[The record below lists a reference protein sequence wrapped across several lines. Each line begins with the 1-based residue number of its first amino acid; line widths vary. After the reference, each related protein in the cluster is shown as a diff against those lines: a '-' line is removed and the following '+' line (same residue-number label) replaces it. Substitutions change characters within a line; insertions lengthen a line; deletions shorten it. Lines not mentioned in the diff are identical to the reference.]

1 MTHNLL
7 SRMPMGK
14 RFAIG
19 VAIALV
25 PMLVLS
31 YMLLAYEWTALAR
44 IEESMQHFRSFRATL
59 STMEKIAAERGPMN
73 GVLGEDLPIPA
84 TRTILLRRARIDS
97 DDQLARLLD
106 LLRPEK
112 CASCEGDYASVK
124 RLKANLAAARAEA
137 DRLAALPRTTRAD
150 SAVDDLLARM
160 FRIVDGFGPIAVSRT
175 TSVARGAPS
184 IFNCLMIARIAAD
197 LREHAGRLGSQLTTA
212 LALGR
217 PLTIDERLAIA
228 RTQGRIEQLRTAIE
242 LRMIDHPTLSTPVF
256 AAINTRYFGE
266 GLKYVSEVQALAERM
281 GGAGVSTGQF
291 AERYIPTMRPI
302 VGFRDAVMAKAEAEL
317 RRRRDSARITAL
329 ALTASDAVLLMA
341 FAWVAI
347 GFRRDIVRPFVQATE
362 CIRAIASGD
371 YVREVPAA
379 FSRLEVRTMFDAI
392 RTLKENS
399 IARARLET
407 ERARLIEEL
416 ATMAETDSLTRLL
429 NRRAFESRARAM
441 CEQGHDAGSPVAL
454 IMFDLDYFKRINDTH
469 GHAVGDDALRLVARL
484 CRQQFRRT
492 DIVARIGGEE
502 FAVMT
507 RVQNVH
513 EAQAMAERM
522 RQEIADAVL
531 PTDSGATCRMS
542 ASFGVAHSSAERP
555 DLARLFKQADQLLY
569 DAKLAG
575 RNRVITQPFAPNT
588 AGMAG

>member
-1 MTHNLL
+1 
-7 SRMPMGK
+7 MGR

-31 YMLLAYEWTALAR
+31 YVLLAYEWTALAR
-44 IEESMQHFRSFRATL
+44 VNESMRHFRAFRATL
-59 STMEKIAAERGPMN
+59 SAMEKISAERGPMN
-73 GVLGEDLPIPA
+73 GVLGEDQPVPA

-97 DDQLARLLD
+97 DDQLAQLFD

-112 CASCEGDYASVK
+112 CPSCEGDYAAVK
-124 RLKANLAAARAEA
+124 QLKADLAATRAEA
-137 DRLAALPRTTRAD
+137 DRLAALPRAARGDRA
-150 SAVDDLLARM
+150 VEEVIARM
-160 FRIVDGFGPIAVSRT
+160 FRVVDGFGPIAVSRT
-175 TSVARGAPS
+175 TFVARGAPS
-184 IFNCLMIARIAAD
+184 VFNCLMIARIAAD
-197 LREHAGRLGSQLTTA
+197 LREHAGRLGSQLTAA

-228 RTQGRIEQLRTAIE
+228 YTRGRIEQLRTAINV
-242 LRMIDHPTLSTPVF
+242 RMVDLPALSVEAF
-256 AAINTRYFGE
+256 APINTRYFGE
-266 GLKYVSEVQALAERM
+266 GLTYVSEVEARAQHT

-291 AERYIPTMRPI
+291 AERYVPTMLPI
-302 VGFRDAVMAKAEAEL
+302 IGFRDAVMARAQTEL
-317 RRRRDSARITAL
+317 QRRRDSTRVTAL
-329 ALTASDAVLLMA
+329 AVTASDAVLLMA

-371 YVREVPAA
+371 YAREVPAT
-379 FSRLEVRTMFDAI
+379 FSRLEVRTMFEAI

-507 RVQNVH
+507 RVQNVD

-522 RQEIADAVL
+522 RQEIADAML
-531 PTDSGATCRMS
+531 ATDSGTPCRMS

-569 DAKLAG
+569 EAKLAG
-575 RNRVITQPFAPNT
+575 RNRVMTQPLAPNT
-588 AGMAG
+588 AGVAG